1 MKKAVLFFV
10 LSSFS
15 MFSQDVKDIIAKETC
30 ECSTK
35 FDLST
40 MSSDDLEL
48 NFGLCMLESYNN
60 HIDEF
65 SESEKL
71 DFENSTQ
78 MEKFGEQ
85 IALKMLTFCP
95 DVILK
100 LGEGYGDD
108 ESETSTDLSIE
119 GTFNATST
127 TGSFFTISI
136 KESNGKLTNLVLL
149 DKFDNSYLIVDKV
162 IKKNDAVN
170 VTYYEVE
177 LFDMKLNR
185 FVTTKIITNITKK

>member
-35 FDLST
+35 LDLST

-149 DKFDNSYLIVDKV
+149 DNFDNSYLIVDKV
-162 IKKNDAVN
+162 IKKNEAVN